1 MHSYRAFWLFVL
13 SLLAGITATLVSPG
27 RVIAQQTQ
35 PPQRIVEN
43 VDIIGNRRLRKD
55 DILYYI
61 QTRPGDPY
69 NVEQVQ
75 RDYQTLLSLT
85 FFDKT
90 ATRVLTENGP
100 RGGVNIIFEVK
111 ELPIIRDLTF
121 EGLKSVPESDVLKAF
136 RERRVGVSKESVYDP
151 VKVRNAIRVIKELL
165 AAGGHPN
172 ATVEERT
179 EEVSA
184 TSLAI
189 TFHVNEGD
197 RVRVVEV
204 AFEGNT
210 VFSDGQLRGAMKY
223 VKEAGLITRF
233 KGADILNREKL
244 DVDLRLVDNYMRSK
258 GYLQARHGEP
268 RVESVGPRR
277 TGFPILPLPFL
288 SSVDEGLRV
297 TIPIVEGKV
306 YRLGEFKVEGNSI
319 FSETQIKA
327 VVGLN
332 KGDIA
337 NGEKVSKGLFENL
350 KKFYGQQG
358 FIEYTAEPVP
368 TFKDNPQNPNE
379 GIVDFTVTIEEGK
392 QFTLRRLE
400 FVGNT
405 FTRDNV
411 LRREVLVNEGDIYND
426 AYWEYSVV
434 KLNQLGYFNPIDK
447 DKDVDRRTNDEEA
460 TVDLSLKVSERGRQ
474 QISFNGGISGI
485 GGSFFGLEYS
495 TNNLLGRGEVLSFNL
510 AAGNRQRSFQFSFT
524 EPYIRDRP
532 ITAGFSVFAFSQ
544 KFFGEGTFLSQNV
557 SAQEDLLGSQFN
569 LNNINEEN
577 LFTRDS
583 YGGSI
588 FVSAPLSEF
597 YRKRRFTQFSRIGA
611 SYQLS
616 LSSVKDPVANAD
628 VNNPSSFIPVV
639 YRQPNILT
647 SRGTLTFSYDTRNA
661 SIDPTNGR
669 EFSVAL
675 ALAGLGG
682 DVRTYQ
688 PTFSYTQFFPVRRK
702 KSTRPEVFGFRIIAG
717 TVGSFATTAKV
728 RGANSLAFVDGVPIF
743 ERFFLGDEF
752 TIRGYNVRSIS
763 PIAPV
768 DSFITSR
775 NVTFA
780 ENGQGPAIA
789 IAGLPASAASIGVF
803 TGTGGN
809 NVARLPRSFTSIGGD
824 TQILGNFE
832 YRIPIIGEAVSL
844 AAFADI
850 GTAFNLRSKGDQQF
864 SSEFL
869 TDQPFLSTVGSI
881 PCPRFASNG
890 VTPNVAISLSSLVFC
905 NNSALAVQPLLG
917 SLVARDNRLVSQAE
931 LDANQTGDVNPLTLL
946 PRGFQPVFLRGE
958 AQTNSVVRLSESLF
972 DSIKDY
978 RSSLGMEV
986 RVQVPVINVPF
997 RLIFAYN
1004 PNARAN
1010 QFIDG
1015 FPFFFNEKKK
1025 VIRFSVGRTF

>member
-1 MHSYRAFWLFVL
+1 
-13 SLLAGITATLVSPG
+13 
-27 RVIAQQTQ
+27 
-35 PPQRIVEN
+35 
-43 VDIIGNRRLRKD
+43 
-55 DILYYI
+55 
-61 QTRPGDPY
+61 
-69 NVEQVQ
+69 
-75 RDYQTLLSLT
+75 
-85 FFDKT
+85 
-90 ATRVLTENGP
+90 
-100 RGGVNIIFEVK
+100 
-111 ELPIIRDLTF
+111 
-121 EGLKSVPESDVLKAF
+121 
-136 RERRVGVSKESVYDP
+136 
-151 VKVRNAIRVIKELL
+151 
-165 AAGGHPN
+165 
-172 ATVEERT
+172 
-179 EEVSA
+179 
-184 TSLAI
+184 
-189 TFHVNEGD
+189 
-197 RVRVVEV
+197 
-204 AFEGNT
+204 
-210 VFSDGQLRGAMKY
+210 
-223 VKEAGLITRF
+223 
-233 KGADILNREKL
+233 
-244 DVDLRLVDNYMRSK
+244 
-258 GYLQARHGEP
+258 
-268 RVESVGPRR
+268 
-277 TGFPILPLPFL
+277 
-288 SSVDEGLRV
+288 
-297 TIPIVEGKV
+297 
-306 YRLGEFKVEGNSI
+306 
-319 FSETQIKA
+319 
-327 VVGLN
+327 
-332 KGDIA
+332 
-337 NGEKVSKGLFENL
+337 
-350 KKFYGQQG
+350 
-358 FIEYTAEPVP
+358 
-368 TFKDNPQNPNE
+368 
-379 GIVDFTVTIEEGK
+379 
-392 QFTLRRLE
+392 
-400 FVGNT
+400 
-405 FTRDNV
+405 
-411 LRREVLVNEGDIYND
+411 
-426 AYWEYSVV
+426 
-434 KLNQLGYFNPIDK
+434 
-447 DKDVDRRTNDEEA
+447 
-460 TVDLSLKVSERGRQ
+460 
-474 QISFNGGISGI
+474 
-485 GGSFFGLEYS
+485 
-495 TNNLLGRGEVLSFNL
+495 
-510 AAGNRQRSFQFSFT
+510 
-524 EPYIRDRP
+524 
-532 ITAGFSVFAFSQ
+532 
-544 KFFGEGTFLSQNV
+544 
-557 SAQEDLLGSQFN
+557 
-569 LNNINEEN
+569 
-577 LFTRDS
+577 
-583 YGGSI
+583 
-588 FVSAPLSEF
+588 
-597 YRKRRFTQFSRIGA
+597 
-611 SYQLS
+611 
-616 LSSVKDPVANAD
+616 
-628 VNNPSSFIPVV
+628 
-639 YRQPNILT
+639 LT

-775 NVTFA
+775 NVIFA

-803 TGTGGN
+803 TGTSGS

-824 TQILGNFE
+824 TQMLGNFE

-869 TDQPFLSTVGSI
+869 TDQPFLSTVGVI

-958 AQTNSVVRLSESLF
+958 AQTNSVVRLSQSLF

>member
-1 MHSYRAFWLFVL
+1 MHSYRASWLFFL
-13 SLLAGITATLVSPG
+13 GLLVGIFVSFATPE
-27 RVIAQQTQ
+27 RVNAQTQ
-35 PPQRIVEN
+35 QQRLVED
-43 VDIIGNRRLRKD
+43 VQIIGNRRLRRD

-61 QTRPGDPY
+61 QTRPGDVY
-69 NVEQVQ
+69 NVESVQ

-100 RGGVNIIFEVK
+100 RGGVIIVFEVR
-111 ELPIIRDLTF
+111 ELPIIRDVPS
-121 EGLKSVPESDVLKAF
+121 EGLKTVPEADVLKAC
-136 RERRVGVSKESVYDP
+136 RQRRVGVSKENAYDP
-151 VKVRNAIRVIKELL
+151 VKVQNAKRVIKELL
-165 AAGGHPN
+165 SAGGHPN

-184 TSLAI
+184 TSLAL
-189 TFHVNEGD
+189 TFVVNEGD
-197 RVRVVEV
+197 RVRVVDIQ
-204 AFEGNT
+204 FEGNQ
-210 VFSDGQLRGAMKY
+210 VFSDGSLRGAMKY

-233 KGADILNREKL
+233 KSTDILDREKL
-244 DVDLRLVDNYMRSK
+244 EYDLRLVDNYMRSK

-268 RVESVGPRR
+268 RVESVGRRR

-288 SSVDEGLRV
+288 SSVDEGLRITV
-297 TIPIVEGKV
+297 PIVEGKV

-319 FSETQIKA
+319 FSEAQIRS
-327 VVGLN
+327 VIGLN

-337 NGEKVSKGLFENL
+337 DGEKVSKGLFENL

-368 TFKDNPQNPNE
+368 VFKDNPQNPNE

-411 LRREVLVNEGDIYND
+411 LRREVLINEGDIYND

-524 EPYIRDRP
+524 EPYIKDRP
-532 ITAGFSVFAFSQ
+532 ISAGFSIFAFSQ
-544 KFFGEGTFLSQNV
+544 KFFGEGTFLSQNIA
-557 SAQEDLLGSQFN
+557 AQEDLLGAGFN
-569 LNNINEEN
+569 FNDIDERN

-583 YGGSI
+583 YGGSLFI
-588 FVSAPLSEF
+588 SAPLSEF
-597 YRKRRFTQFSRIGA
+597 YRKRRFTQFSRVGA

-616 LSSVKDPVANAD
+616 LSSVKDPEVNVDPANQTA
-628 VNNPSSFIPVV
+628 FIPVI
-639 YRQPNILT
+639 YSQPNILT
-647 SRGTLTFSYDTRNA
+647 SRGTLTFSYDTRDA
-661 SIDPTNGR
+661 SIDPTSGR
-669 EFSVAL
+669 ELSAAL

-688 PTFSYTQFFPVRRK
+688 PTLSYTQYFRVRRK
-702 KSTRPEVFGFRIIAG
+702 RSPRPEVFGFRIIAG
-717 TVGSFATTAKV
+717 TVGSFAITDKV
-728 RGANSLAFVDGVPIF
+728 RNANSLAFVDGVPIF

-763 PIAPV
+763 PISPV
-768 DSFITSR
+768 DTFITSR
-775 NVTFA
+775 NVVLA
-780 ENGQGPAIA
+780 QNASGDPIVVP
-789 IAGLPASAASIGVF
+789 GLPASAASLGTF
-803 TGTGGN
+803 TGISGN
-809 NVARLPRSFTSIGGD
+809 NVASLPRQFTSVGGD
-824 TQILGNFE
+824 TQVLANLE
-832 YRIPIIGEAVSL
+832 YRIPIISDVVSL

-850 GTAFNLRSKGDQQF
+850 GSAFNLRSKSDQTF
-864 SSEFL
+864 SSNFL
-869 TDQPFLSTVGSI
+869 PDQPFLSTVGVI
-881 PCPRFASNG
+881 ACPRFQTAG
-890 VTPNVAISLSSLVFC
+890 VVIPVPISLSSLALC
-905 NNSALAVQPLLG
+905 NNNTLATSG
-917 SLVARDNRLVSQAE
+917 FFSLVARDNRIVSQGE
-931 LDANQTGDVNPLTLL
+931 LEDARRLIDNDPVTGL
-946 PRGFQPVFLRGE
+946 PVGFQPVFLRGE
-958 AQTNSVVRLSESLF
+958 AQTNSTVRLSQSLF
-972 DSIKDY
+972 AKISDY

-1004 PNARAN
+1004 PNARPN
-1010 QFIDG
+1010 QVIDG
-1015 FPFFFNEKKK
+1015 FPFFFNEEKK
-1025 VIRFSVGRTF
+1025 VVRFSVGRTF

>member
-1 MHSYRAFWLFVL
+1 MHSYRAFWLFFL
-13 SLLAGITATLVSPG
+13 GLLVGITATFATPG
-27 RVIAQQTQ
+27 SVMAQQTQ
-35 PPQRIVEN
+35 PQRLVEN

-55 DILYYI
+55 DILYYV

-69 NVEQVQ
+69 NEDQVQ

-90 ATRVLTENGP
+90 ATRVFTENGA
-100 RGGVNIIFEVK
+100 RGGINVIFEVK
-111 ELPIIRDLTF
+111 ELPIIRDLQF

-136 RERRVGVSKESVYDP
+136 RERRVGVSKESIYDP
-151 VKVRNAIRVIKELL
+151 VKGRNAMRVIKELL
-165 AAGGHPN
+165 SAGGHPN

-189 TFHVNEGD
+189 TFVIREGD
-197 RVRVVEV
+197 RVRVVEIQ
-204 AFEGNT
+204 FEGNT
-210 VFSDGQLRGAMKY
+210 VFSDGALRGAMKY

-233 KGADILNREKL
+233 KSSDILDREKL
-244 DVDLRLVDNYMRSK
+244 EYDLRLVDNYMRSK

-268 RVESVGPRR
+268 RVESVGRRR
-277 TGFPILPLPFL
+277 TGFPILPLPLL
-288 SSVDEGLRV
+288 SSVDEGLRITV
-297 TIPIVEGKV
+297 PIVEGKV

-319 FSETQIKA
+319 FSETQVRA
-327 VVGLN
+327 VIGLN

-337 NGEKVSKGLFENL
+337 DGEKVSKGLFENL

-411 LRREVLVNEGDIYND
+411 LRREVLINEGDIYND

-495 TNNLLGRGEVLSFNL
+495 TNNLLGRGEVLSLNL

-532 ITAGFSVFAFSQ
+532 ISAGFSIFAFSQ
-544 KFFGEGTFLSQNV
+544 KFFGEGTFLSQNIG
-557 SAQEDLLGSQFN
+557 AQEDLFGSQFN
-569 LNNINEEN
+569 FNNIDEAN

-588 FVSAPLSEF
+588 FLSAPLSEF
-597 YRKRRFTQFSRIGA
+597 YRKRRFTQFSRVGA

-616 LSSVKDPVANAD
+616 LSSVKDPE
-628 VNNPSSFIPVV
+628 VNTDPSNTSTFIPVI
-639 YRQPNILT
+639 YSQPNILT

-661 SIDPTNGR
+661 SIDPTSGR
-669 EFSVAL
+669 ELSA
-675 ALAGLGG
+675 AIGLAGLGG

-688 PTFSYTQFFPVRRK
+688 PTISYTQFFPMRRK
-702 KSTRPEVFGFRIIAG
+702 KSERPEVFGFRIIAG
-717 TVGSFATTAKV
+717 TVGSFATSSKV
-728 RGANSLAFVDGVPIF
+728 RDANSLAFVDGVPIF

-768 DSFITSR
+768 DTFITSQ
-775 NVTFA
+775 NVVFA
-780 ENGQGPAIA
+780 ENNAGTPIVIPGLENA
-789 IAGLPASAASIGVF
+789 AGLGVF
-803 TGTGGN
+803 TGTTGS
-809 NVARLPRSFTSIGGD
+809 NVAALPRSFTSVGGD

-832 YRIPIIGEAVSL
+832 YRIPIVSDLISL

-850 GTAFNLRSKGDQQF
+850 GTAFNLRTKSDQTF
-864 SSEFL
+864 SSNFL
-869 TDQPFLSTVGSI
+869 PDQPFLSTVGFV
-881 PCPRFASNG
+881 PCIRFNQ
-890 VTPNVAISLSSLVFC
+890 NVPINLSSLALC
-905 NNSALAVQPLLG
+905 NNPNLAASPFL
-917 SLVARDNRLVSQAE
+917 SLVARDNRIVSQAE
-931 LDANQTGDVNPLTLL
+931 LEAAQTGDVNPFTLL

-958 AQTNSVVRLSESLF
+958 AQTNSVVKLSESLF
-972 DSIKDY
+972 SSIGDY

-1010 QFIDG
+1010 QLIDG
-1015 FPFFFNEKKK
+1015 FPFFFNEKKR
-1025 VIRFSVGRTF
+1025 VVRFSVGRTF